1 MRAARPLV
9 NFRVGFGAGELCRW
23 FTNKCRSCNRQPRMG
38 ALDWIL
44 LSLFLYP
51 YASNFPFRSYGFS
64 GLGVVIPNRI
74 QRESCSR
81 VCV

>member
-1 MRAARPLV
+1 
-9 NFRVGFGAGELCRW
+9 
-23 FTNKCRSCNRQPRMG
+23 MG

-51 YASNFPFRSYGFS
+51 YASNFPFRSYDFS